1 MNKLV
6 SIIVPAFNSEE
17 TIIETIQ
24 SGLNQTYSN
33 VEIIIVNDGSTD
45 NTFDIVTAFIEAI
58 PKVRLYSKTN
68 EGLPATRNYGVKQS
82 LGHYLVFLDSDDL
95 LDKTYVAE
103 CVMRFEENSDL
114 SLVYSQTMFFERI
127 NELYELPDFTME
139 GMLTQNCITAT
150 AMIKSSTFREVGMY
164 DENIKFGEDWEL
176 WIRLLSKYPCVYKI
190 EKPLFFY
197 RRRNSLD
204 SMTDLKNKES
214 VSEISTLYIYQK
226 HYALYHKYGFTINKL
241 LLGQMEVLRYKK
253 KYYNVWYR
261 KLFYL
266 IKAIFKRGEKV
277 VE

>member
-1 MNKLV
+1 MDKLV
-6 SIIVPAFNSEE
+6 SIIVPAYNSEA

-24 SGLNQTYSN
+24 SVINQTYPH

-45 NTFDIVTAFIEAI
+45 NTLEIVTDFIASFAN
-58 PKVRLYSKTN
+58 VRLYSKKN
-68 EGLPATRNYGVKQS
+68 QGLPATRNYGFERS

-103 CVMRFEENSDL
+103 CVKRFEENSNL

-127 NELYELPDFTME
+127 NELYELPDFTLE
-139 GMLTQNCITAT
+139 VMLTQNCITAT
-150 AMIKSSTFREVGMY
+150 AMIKSSAFSEVGMY

-176 WIRLLSKYPCVYKI
+176 WIRLLSKYPHVYKI

-197 RRRNSLD
+197 RRRNSQD
-204 SMTDLKNKES
+204 SMTDLKNKEN
-214 VSEISTLYIYQK
+214 VSEISTLYIYSK
-226 HYALYHKYGFTINKL
+226 HYALYQEYGYSINKL
-241 LLGQMEVLRYKK
+241 LLGQMEVLRYKN

-266 IKAIFKRGEKV
+266 IKSFFRKKNTN
-277 VE
+277 